1 MKPKIINIQSKKI
14 AKYCKVAALFLSS
27 GTVKAAV
34 VYTDVIPD
42 EVLSVSGNQ
51 SFNVDFDKD
60 LSGEVSVRFDR
71 WKPSS
76 IQKLL
81 INVAEV
87 TALKGGTVFGLIGN
101 DVEVL
106 GEGRLVSYS
115 ALTWGSGYTSNR
127 DNMLAFAYEYDSYGG
142 VFNGTVS
149 NGLWNDQSS
158 KYVGV
163 CFLIGGNSHFGWIR
177 MSVADSGTSVTI
189 HDYAYETV
197 ANASIITGVT
207 LPVDLALF
215 NVKQTSFENLLEW
228 KTYQEKEFSHF
239 ELEKST
245 DRLEFETLSIIDSKG
260 EGPNNYGYID
270 KAIRNGEN
278 YYRLKLVDKDGK
290 YKYSPIESINNTLT
304 QIKLS
309 PNPSREMLYISGY
322 SSNQKLKIFASDG
335 REMDFTQLYVR
346 EDFMKLDI
354 QDFPKGVYYVQ
365 LDGIMEKFVKF

>member
-1 MKPKIINIQSKKI
+1 MNNQSKKI

-42 EVLSVSGNQ
+42 EVLSISGNQ
-51 SFNVDFDKD
+51 SFNIDFDKD
-60 LSGEVSVRFDR
+60 LSNEVSVRFDR

-87 TALKGGTVFGLIGN
+87 TALNGGTAFGLIGN

-115 ALTWGSGYTSNR
+115 ALTWGSGYTSNK
-127 DNMLAFAYEYDSYGG
+127 DNMLAFAYQYDSYGG
-142 VFNGTVS
+142 VFSGTVS

-177 MSVADSGTSVTI
+177 MSVADNGTSVTI

-197 ANASIITGVT
+197 ANASIVTGVT
-207 LPVDLALF
+207 LPIDLASF
-215 NVKQTSFENLLEW
+215 NVRQANSENLLEW

-245 DRLEFETLSIIDSKG
+245 NGLKFETLSIIHSKEKG
-260 EGPNNYGYID
+260 SNNYSYVD
-270 KAIRNGEN
+270 KTIKNGEN

-290 YKYSPIESINNTLT
+290 HKYSVIESINNTIT

-309 PNPSREMLYISGY
+309 PNPAKEILYISGY
-322 SSNQKLKIFASDG
+322 GSNQKLKIFAADG
-335 REMDFTQLYVR
+335 REMDFNQPYFS
-346 EDFMKLDI
+346 EDFIKLDI
-354 QDFPKGVYYVQ
+354 MDFPKGVYYVQ
-365 LDGIMEKFVKF
+365 LEDVIEKFIKF